1 MIFQAKK
8 HIPTLLGQSILITRG
23 HSGVAA
29 YGAKNDCV
37 QNLGDSQGIFISFSS
52 NNGEWIVTGYVVQN
66 GQGN

>member
-1 MIFQAKK
+1 MWIFGFLFPGIFQAKK
-8 HIPTLLGQSILITRG
+8 HIPTLVRQSILITRG

-37 QNLGDSQGIFISFSS
+37 QNLG
-52 NNGEWIVTGYVVQN
+52 NNGEWIVTVYVIQN